1 MNRSKKQFHETTV
14 LQGAE
19 SIGHQNTNFN
29 HPIKIVHNEAL
40 RPESDPSSTTNTISN
55 SPSGAMQS
63 EKTKIFYIIER
74 VRQTQQLFMQHKC
87 TDLLMGKDQSSW
99 INIDDYVEN
108 NNKTLLDLLG
118 QIMDQHDSLSVNVIH
133 FLAQIHL
140 KDTQMEQLELN
151 LEHARASGEAQLKE
165 TFQSTITAIRENFEN
180 EVNDFRKQ
188 TLTESSK

>member
-1 MNRSKKQFHETTV
+1 M
-14 LQGAE
+14 LQGPE
-19 SIGHQNTNFN
+19 SNDHQS

-40 RPESDPSSTTNTISN
+40 RPESDPSSTN
-55 SPSGAMQS
+55 SPIGAMQA

-74 VRQTQQLFMQHKC
+74 IRHTQQLFMKHKC
-87 TDLLMGKDQSSW
+87 TELLMGKDQCSW

-140 KDTQMEQLELN
+140 KDTQMEELEIN
-151 LEHARASGEAQLKE
+151 LEHARASGEA
-165 TFQSTITAIRENFEN
+165 
-180 EVNDFRKQ
+180 
-188 TLTESSK
+188 

>member
-14 LQGAE
+14 LKAPE
-19 SIGHQNTNFN
+19 SIDRQS

-40 RPESDPSSTTNTISN
+40 RPESRPSSAN
-55 SPSGAMQS
+55 SPSAAMQS
-63 EKTKIFYIIER
+63 EKTRIFYIIER
-74 VRQTQQLFMQHKC
+74 IRHTQQLFVHHKC
-87 TDLLMGKDQSSW
+87 AELLTGKEQSSW

-118 QIMDQHDSLSVNVIH
+118 EIMDQHDSLSVNVIH
-133 FLAQIHL
+133 LLAQVHL
-140 KDTQMEQLELN
+140 KETQMEQLEIN

>member
-1 MNRSKKQFHETTV
+1 MLKGVEN
-14 LQGAE
+14 
-19 SIGHQNTNFN
+19 IGHQS
-29 HPIKIVHNEAL
+29 HPIKIVQNEAL
-40 RPESDPSSTTNTISN
+40 RPETDLSSSN
-55 SPSGAMQS
+55 SPNGALQS

-74 VRQTQQLFMQHKC
+74 IRQTQQLFMHHKC

-140 KDTQMEQLELN
+140 KETQMEQLEIN

-165 TFQSTITAIRENFEN
+165 TFQSTITAIKENFEN